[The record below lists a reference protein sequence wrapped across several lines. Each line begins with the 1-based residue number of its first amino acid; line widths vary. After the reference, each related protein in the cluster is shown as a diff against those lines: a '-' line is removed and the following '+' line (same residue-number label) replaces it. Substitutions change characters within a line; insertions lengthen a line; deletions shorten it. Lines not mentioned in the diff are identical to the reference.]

1 MSSQESFLRA
11 EMQRL
16 KPLLQMAYSNKDYLG
31 YLQLLVCLVP
41 AINNFLD
48 NVRILK

>member
-1 MSSQESFLRA
+1 MAQQEIDLRT

-16 KPLLQMAYSNKDYLG
+16 KPLLQEAYESKN
-31 YLQLLVCLVP
+31 YLQYLLLLVCLVP

-48 NVRILK
+48 NARILK